1 MCDKLLRCRK
11 WLPGGMLKRIWPEK
25 LRVNG
30 REHQPWYVCS
40 SRHPKRPLVANGRGK
55 SLGHISRIWHICS
68 PVRFGYPGYPS
79 LMKSQVASLTSL
91 TSLTSLQVLAP
102 WWLSRCF
109 GRTPGLF
116 DLPEKKH
123 GRAMEHIGKHIIL
136 QIFLDAWCFT
146 VALNWKPLESLLL
159 SLLSW
164 FPKLE
169 PSQVFFSHKVHFWP
183 GKLPCLPCERPGGH
197 WAHAEEGT
205 EVGRRQNDAAGQSGG
220 DQNARE
226 FFNNVTFPL
235 PRILRD
241 RFWLEFGWGEKI
253 RGGLAKL
260 LCISWLSCQWIKTRL
275 RSQGAQPHT
284 TSGKDTLCRWTW
296 PFTSGLWSRR
306 GLCTRF
312 RRFRSPRRSLQTC
325 GCWLSKLDP
334 SCSTSEA
341 FNFFR
346 RKPGVDLSILQGG
359 NICLGL
365 RLAFLMC
372 WVQILHL
379 TPPHTTPY
387 FP

>member
-1 MCDKLLRCRK
+1 M
-11 WLPGGMLKRIWPEK
+11 LP
-25 LRVNG
+25 
-30 REHQPWYVCS
+30 C
-40 SRHPKRPLVANGRGK
+40 
-55 SLGHISRIWHICS
+55 
-68 PVRFGYPGYPS
+68 
-79 LMKSQVASLTSL
+79 QV
-91 TSLTSLQVLAP
+91 
-102 WWLSRCF
+102 WLSRLSQSHEITSCF
-109 GRTPGLF
+109 AYFAYFASGSGALMIIKMLRSNPGPVWF
-116 DLPEKKH
+116 ARKKH

-136 QIFLDAWCFT
+136 QIFWMVDVLLLHFT
-146 VALNWKPLESLLL
+146 YGNRWNPLESLLL

-220 DQNARE
+220 DQNARDV
-226 FFNNVTFPL
+226 FFNNVTFLLHNTQGQVLTGIWLGPKNQ
-235 PRILRD
+235 RRTSKILL
-241 RFWLEFGWGEKI
+241 W
-253 RGGLAKL
+253 
-260 LCISWLSCQWIKTRL
+260 ISWLSCQWIKTRL
-275 RSQGAQPHT
+275 RSQGAPPHT

-325 GCWLSKLDP
+325 GCWLSKFDP

-341 FNFFR
+341 FKFFR

-359 NICLGL
+359 TY
-365 RLAFLMC
+365 
-372 WVQILHL
+372 V
-379 TPPHTTPY
+379 
-387 FP
+387 